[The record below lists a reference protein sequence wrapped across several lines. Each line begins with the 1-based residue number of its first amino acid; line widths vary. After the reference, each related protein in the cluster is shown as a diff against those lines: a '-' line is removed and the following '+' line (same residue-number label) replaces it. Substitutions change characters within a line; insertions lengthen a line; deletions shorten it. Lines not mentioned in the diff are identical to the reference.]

1 MEIRKKIYKYKF
13 DSMWT
18 NFQHVNWKNSERL
31 PDVIL
36 NKEFWWPGKM
46 DDFLPKIQKTISRIV
61 RNYDFTNYVEEIKEM
76 IQDLTLK

>member
-1 MEIRKKIYKYKF
+1 
-13 DSMWT
+13 
-18 NFQHVNWKNSERL
+18 
-31 PDVIL
+31 
-36 NKEFWWPGKM
+36 M